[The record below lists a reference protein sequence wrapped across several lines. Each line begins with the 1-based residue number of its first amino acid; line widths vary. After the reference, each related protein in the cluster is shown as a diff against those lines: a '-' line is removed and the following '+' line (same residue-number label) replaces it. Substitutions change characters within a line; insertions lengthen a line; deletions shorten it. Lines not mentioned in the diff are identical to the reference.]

1 MLLVRVPLFLILLAI
16 TGFTSLNAQQDTI
29 RVPVPSEEPAAGT
42 MDSLALRAQF
52 VLDSTAARELFVIDS
67 LRHRKQVLD
76 SVTFLQK
83 ELPHLLNAWLR
94 TVKEDIIVRTQ
105 QITITG
111 DSALSDFTYL
121 MLPFNLSDPYTP
133 WKGEIAL
140 TGIPITIKTD
150 KKTSK
155 IVSVQSPFMKCT
167 FGYGNNPNVL
177 VIYEPDA
184 IQNNWA
190 GHFYKM
196 PVDSV
201 FFDSYN
207 RVVKIKKNI
216 RFYSVVNAGKRGA
229 LLFTNVSQVKQ
240 FEYGQDDRI
249 TRYQVVKFCD
259 RWKVYDANKV
269 CSIITYVFS
278 EQQNTF
284 QMTRTNDPANTYS
297 DGTFEFAFDGS
308 DNLQRVSFHNLAKTE
323 NWEKIIELN
332 KEGNV
337 HCYIDKVNNIIR
349 KSLCMIYPV
358 QEPTA
363 KFPVE
368 TITTTFEDNGISYF
382 QKNNSTGLS
391 RTRDRMTLEWS
402 PWR

>member
-1 MLLVRVPLFLILLAI
+1 
-16 TGFTSLNAQQDTI
+16 
-29 RVPVPSEEPAAGT
+29 
-42 MDSLALRAQF
+42 
-52 VLDSTAARELFVIDS
+52 
-67 LRHRKQVLD
+67 
-76 SVTFLQK
+76 
-83 ELPHLLNAWLR
+83 
-94 TVKEDIIVRTQ
+94 
-105 QITITG
+105 
-111 DSALSDFTYL
+111 
-121 MLPFNLSDPYTP
+121 
-133 WKGEIAL
+133 
-140 TGIPITIKTD
+140 
-150 KKTSK
+150 
-155 IVSVQSPFMKCT
+155 MKCS
-167 FGYGNNPNVL
+167 FGYGNNPEVL
-177 VIYEPDA
+177 VINEPDA

-207 RVVKIKKNI
+207 RVVKIKRTI
-216 RFYSVVNAGKRGA
+216 RFYSVVNANQRGV

-240 FEYGQDDRI
+240 FEYASDNRI
-249 TRYQVVKFCD
+249 IRYQVVKFCD

-284 QMTRTNDPANTYS
+284 LMTRTNDPANSYS

-337 HCYIDKVNNIIR
+337 HCYLDKINNIIR
-349 KSLCMIYPV
+349 KSLCMIYNA
-358 QEPTA
+358 QEPNA

-368 TITTTFEDNGISYF
+368 TVTTIFENNGISYF

-391 RTRDRMTLEWS
+391 RTRDRMTLEWG